1 MVGMSTIAA
10 LGLAGLGLAIFAET
24 GLFIGVVLPGD
35 TLLFSFGILAS
46 LGKVSLLGSI
56 VVATIAAYAGY
67 DLAYRLGKKYGEK
80 VFSKNTNSIFSKKN
94 LERSKSYFAKFGV
107 LTLIFARFIPGVRV
121 VAGAMAGASQMEKWT
136 FVRYNLLGA
145 VLWPVVAILLG
156 FYFGNSIE
164 NPDRFILPII
174 GAVVFLTFL
183 IPLLV
188 KIFKKK

>member
-1 MVGMSTIAA
+1 MIGMSTIAA

-46 LGKVSLLGSI
+46 LGKVSLIGSI
-56 VVATIAAYAGY
+56 VVASIAAYAGY

-80 VFSKNTNSIFSKKN
+80 VFSKSGSSIFSKKN
-94 LERSKSYFAKFGV
+94 LERSKNYFSKFGV
-107 LTLIFARFIPGVRV
+107 VTLLFARFIPGVRV
-121 VAGAMAGASQMEKWT
+121 VAGAMAGASHMEKWT

-145 VLWPVVAILLG
+145 ILWPVIGILLG

-174 GAVVFLTFL
+174 GAVVVLTFL
-183 IPLLV
+183 VPLTIKL
-188 KIFKKK
+188 FRKK